1 MIWMA
6 TVEEVLADTS
16 QLDYLDDD
24 IQYVIDEDLRT
35 ITIPRDGVVLGVQG
49 DKNINRVN
57 FQMPRYYN
65 GFDMSEFDVRVNYK
79 NANGDKN
86 FYIVKDATVRDDV
99 IYFTWL
105 VDPYATAYIGMVQFV
120 VRLFKLDEENGDH
133 IFYTTHNSAQVLE
146 GLMVDEQLTEEEYSD
161 WSSKLQQELSDV
173 LKAKTDEYSSKIED
187 YVNGL
192 QSGVDEYVNNLQSG
206 VEDYVNNLNG
216 GINDLIRPAID
227 NYIASNNLG
236 PGYAVGEWIPLPL
249 HSDGTSIVAAGWK
262 TKGVYIRIENMVYI
276 EGYLF
281 NENINS
287 FSLDGISDLP
297 FTKSFGG
304 GPNVISNLLIK
315 DGKQNEL
322 SHRFPSGGNAI
333 NSIVPKE
340 DVPINIHISGCYT
353 TDDEFESQYKPTNL
367 SIPTILID
375 NFSGIEFVEGDSKTI
390 TLTEVVE

>member
-1 MIWMA
+1 MA

-35 ITIPRDGVVLGVQG
+35 IMIPSDGVILGVQG

-86 FYIVKDATVRDDV
+86 FYIVKDATVRGDM

-133 IFYTTHNSAQVLE
+133 IFYTTHNSAEVLE

-161 WSSKLQQELSDV
+161 WSSKLQQEILEAMKSK
-173 LKAKTDEYSSKIED
+173 LDEYSLKIED

-192 QSGVDEYVNNLQSG
+192 QSNID
-206 VEDYVNNLNG
+206 
-216 GINDLIRPAID
+216 DLIKPAIN
-227 NYIASNNLG
+227 NYITNNNIG
-236 PGYAVGEWIPLPL
+236 VKYAVGEWTPLPL
-249 HSDGTSIVAAGWK
+249 SESGSPLDVSRWDL
-262 TKGVYIRIENMVYI
+262 KGVYVRVENLVFI
-276 EGYLF
+276 EGWMYVAG
-281 NENINS
+281 NEITNFAAI
-287 FSLDGISDLP
+287 GDLP
-297 FTKSFGG
+297 FSKSFMEET
-304 GPNVISNLLIK
+304 VFLRSNLSIK
-315 DGKQNEL
+315 DRDRGEIDY
-322 SHRFPSGGNAI
+322 RFLGNDKKIQFTSAI
-333 NSIVPKE
+333 GDTMPQ
-340 DVPINIHISGCYT
+340 INIHISGCYT
-353 TDDEFESQYKPTNL
+353 SNEDFESKYNSTNL
-367 SIPTILID
+367 STPTLTID
-375 NFSGIEFVEGDSKTI
+375 SFTGVEFVEGESKTI